1 MIKIKASHKYLLSVF
16 LVSLIIFVPILIM
29 TIKNSSRND
38 CTSNQQTTQ
47 KIIKDSPPAEAEKK
61 SVSERH
67 IGAWVTYMDLNIS
80 DAENTESTFKS
91 HFENIIEKS
100 KKFHVNN
107 LYVHV
112 RPFCDSLYPSK
123 IFPWSHLLTGIQG
136 KDPGFD
142 PLKYMIETSHKN
154 GIKFH
159 AWVNPLRVRL
169 KNMHEELSSENP
181 YYKLGSFKYFLESE
195 GAICLNPGYEETRN
209 LVLEGIKEIVS
220 NYNIDGVHFDD
231 YFYPESTEI
240 KDYAIEENQVSDII
254 AWRKQCITQLINE
267 TYKVIKSSNKSIE
280 FGISPLGNNEKC
292 HTMGID
298 AQELCKMKIIDYI
311 CPQLYWSLKYK
322 VMPFEKAAKTWK
334 EMTKNTG
341 VKLLGGI
348 ALYKIG
354 TELDDKTWQ
363 DDKNILPKEID
374 ILEKLGYDG
383 EILYSFS
390 QLDESK
396 EEISNLLKKLS

>member
-16 LVSLIIFVPILIM
+16 LVSLIIFVPALFAVFKNNQKSKSIL
-29 TIKNSSRND
+29 
-38 CTSNQQTTQ
+38 
-47 KIIKDSPPAEAEKK
+47 SPPAQEITKELPPAPAEK
-61 SVSERH
+61 STASERH

-80 DAENTESTFKS
+80 DSENTESSFKS
-91 HFENIIEKS
+91 RFENVIEKS
-100 KKFHVNN
+100 KKFHVND

-123 IFPWSHLLTGIQG
+123 IFPWSHLLTGTQG
-136 KDPGFD
+136 KDPAFD
-142 PLKYMIETSHKN
+142 PLKYMIEISHKN

-159 AWVNPLRVRL
+159 AWVNPLRVKL
-169 KNMHEELSSENP
+169 KNMPTELSSENP

-195 GAICLNPGYEETRN
+195 GTICLNPGYEETQN

-220 NYNIDGVHFDD
+220 NYEVDGIHFDD

-240 KDYAIEENQVSDII
+240 KDCAAEENQVSDII
-254 AWRKQCITQLINE
+254 AWRKKCITKLIE
-267 TYKVIKSSNKSIE
+267 STHSAVKSANKNIA

-298 AQELCKMKIIDYI
+298 AQELCKTKAIDYI

-322 VMPFEKAAKTWK
+322 VMPFEKAAKIWQ

-341 VKLLGGI
+341 VKLFGGL

-374 ILEKLGYDG
+374 ILEKLGYNG
-383 EILYSFS
+383 AILYSFG

>member
-1 MIKIKASHKYLLSVF
+1 MIKIKASHKYLISVF
-16 LVSLIIFVPILIM
+16 LVSLIIFVPILLV
-29 TIKNSSRND
+29 TIKNNCRND
-38 CTSNQQTTQ
+38 RTSNQQTTQ
-47 KIIKDSPPAEAEKK
+47 KIIKDSPPAEAEKNATH
-61 SVSERH
+61 ERH

-91 HFENIIEKS
+91 YFESIIEKS

-112 RPFCDSLYPSK
+112 RPFCDSLCPSK

-169 KNMHEELSSENP
+169 KNMPEELSSENP

-195 GAICLNPGYEETRN
+195 GTICLNPGYEETRN

-267 TYKVIKSSNKSIE
+267 TYKVIKSSNKNIE

-292 HTMGID
+292 HAMGID

-383 EILYSFS
+383 ELLYSFG

-396 EEISNLLKKLS
+396 EEISNLLKKLN

>member
-16 LVSLIIFVPILIM
+16 LVSLIIFVPALFAVF
-29 TIKNSSRND
+29 KN
-38 CTSNQQTTQ
+38 NQ
-47 KIIKDSPPAEAEKK
+47 KSKSVLSPPAQEITKEPPPAPAEK
-61 SVSERH
+61 STASERH

-80 DAENTESTFKS
+80 DSENTESSFKS
-91 HFENIIEKS
+91 RFENVIEKS

-123 IFPWSHLLTGIQG
+123 IFPWSHLLTGTQG
-136 KDPGFD
+136 KDPAFD
-142 PLKYMIETSHKN
+142 PLKYMIEISHKN

-159 AWVNPLRVRL
+159 AWVNPLRVKL
-169 KNMHEELSSENP
+169 KNMPEKLSSENP

-195 GAICLNPGYEETRN
+195 GTICLNPGHEETQN
-209 LVLEGIKEIVS
+209 LVLEGIKEIIS
-220 NYNIDGVHFDD
+220 NYDVDGIHFDD

-240 KDYAIEENQVSDII
+240 KDCAAEENQVSDII
-254 AWRKQCITQLINE
+254 AWRKKCITKLIE
-267 TYKVIKSSNKSIE
+267 STHSAVKSANKNIT

-292 HTMGID
+292 HAMGID
-298 AQELCKMKIIDYI
+298 AQELCKTKAIDYI

-322 VMPFEKAAKTWK
+322 VMPFEKAAKIWQ
-334 EMTKNTG
+334 EMAKNTG
-341 VKLLGGI
+341 VKLFGGL
-348 ALYKIG
+348 ALYKMG
-354 TELDDKTWQ
+354 TELDNKTWQ
-363 DDKNILPKEID
+363 DDKNILPKEIE
-374 ILEKLGYDG
+374 ILENLGYDG
-383 EILYSFS
+383 AILYSFG